1 MVLIILWHIWKA
13 RNAMIFNADDI
24 VVVGVLRLIAKY
36 INLWACRYKGRKE
49 PHSCLER
56 LRSKLV

>member
-24 VVVGVLRLIAKY
+24 VVVGVLRLIAKD
-36 INLWACRYKGRKE
+36 IDLWACRYKNQ
-49 PHSCLER
+49 
-56 LRSKLV
+56 LVLAWRDYVLNCCNM